1 MNASELP
8 NSDHLNIAALSA
20 LFVHTTNSY
29 KYLFFWSLLDILAR
43 QNFHKS
49 LSISFREII
58 IEMLAN
64 AWYPHNY
71 FKLSFGSQDKIADK
85 LDTLALKVG
94 EPILKFRDPDKKLLR
109 TTIGEQDL
117 EDIVNYIT
125 RYVPFRLLMPFM
137 RKQLKGIDIDHGVDR
152 EMPKVA
158 QLYFDTCKPLYCFD
172 ATVKTECRGIILHS
186 EWVSYLQENY
196 AIVRGWVCWEWL
208 KYMQKCNPNVPAVAN
223 KLFPPQKRESLSSQ
237 TKYWK
242 LVLQHSEV
250 RCIYSGTILTP
261 NNISLDYYLPWSYV
275 AHDRLWNLVPT
286 LPEINSSKSNKL
298 PNPRY
303 FHKFVWQQHQG
314 LSISYKIMGL
324 PQWLK
329 QIESYLMDLKIS
341 NSLDLLEIDRLR
353 SAYESTILPLT
364 EIAARQ
370 GFEDWMRG

>member
-158 QLYFDTCKPLYCFD
+158 QRYFDICKPLYCFD
-172 ATVKTECRGIILHS
+172 STVKQECRGIILHS
-186 EWVSYLQENY
+186 EWVSYLKENY

-223 KLFPPQKRESLSSQ
+223 KLFPPQKRDSLSSQ

-242 LVLQHSEV
+242 LVLQHTEL

-261 NNISLDYYLPWSYV
+261 NNISIDHYLPWSYV

-298 PNPRY
+298 PNRVY
-303 FHKFVWQQHQG
+303 FNNFVLQQHQG
-314 LSISYKIMGL
+314 LTISCKIMGL

-341 NSLDLLEIDRLR
+341 NSLDLLELEPLR
-353 SAYESTILPLT
+353 AAYQSTIIPLT
-364 EIAARQ
+364 EIATRQ
-370 GFEDWMRG
+370 GFEEW